1 MLIVWNDSYSVE
13 VPEIDAQHKRLVDMT
28 NELNDALVKGQG
40 KEATEKILNG
50 LVDYTV
56 SHFNSEENL
65 LEKYGYP
72 ETFGHKK
79 AHKEFIAK
87 VSKFKEDFDNGE
99 AMLSTE
105 VVNFLCDWLV
115 DHIKGEDQKY
125 SEFLSKKINS

>member
-13 VPEIDAQHKRLVDMT
+13 VPEIDVQHKRLVDMT

-65 LEKYGYP
+65 FDKYGYP
-72 ETFGHKK
+72 EAFGHKK

-115 DHIKGEDQKY
+115 EHIKGEDQKY
-125 SEFLSKKINS
+125 SEFLSKKINP